1 MTRVI
6 IFLLLLVCA
15 AGVRAQKYDVIIR
28 GGTVYD
34 GSGRPPVNTDIA
46 ITGDKVV
53 KIGKL
58 NPA

>member
-1 MTRVI
+1 MTRLI
-6 IFLLLLVCA
+6 ICLLLLLSA
-15 AGVRAQKYDVIIR
+15 AGVRAQKYDVIIH

-34 GSGRPPVNTDIA
+34 GSGGRPVKVDIA